1 MKQRFDLSV
10 GQRLALGF
18 VVVVLVLAVFV
29 AILSSWHR
37 HSIAVQ
43 EEVEGRILP
52 FVESIH
58 AVERA
63 LLGVSVATR
72 TYLLSPEKDTL
83 ERYRRAVERAT
94 AAVRR
99 LAEHPKD
106 AQTAARFADVA
117 PTIERFLLEAE
128 QLIARRERG
137 PLTAA
142 DEEAMTVARSVAVA
156 GLEALADAQDQE
168 LRTALMAMADA
179 RKVISEGL
187 LGASLLTALLLVVTG
202 YLTVRSVQRP
212 TRQLMRV
219 AAALEAGDW
228 RPALAWAPP
237 PESAGGTQAH
247 AHARNEIVRL
257 GRAFGA
263 AARALE
269 SRERRLRAKRE
280 VAAAAASSLKREE
293 LAHAVLAA
301 IAAYAHAE
309 VGVVYWRDKESG
321 RLVPIARLGI
331 HGEAQPVPI
340 GEGVPGRAA
349 EEGRPVVLRGI
360 PRDTPFLVRL
370 GYDEAP
376 PRTVAAYPVT
386 FGGEQLG
393 VVLLAS
399 LRDLDEETLSFVRSA
414 ALQLG
419 IGLENAHMHEEAQ
432 RLLAEVRERNERI
445 QAQNE
450 ELQAQN
456 EEIQAQSEEIQAQS
470 EEIQAQNEELKRHAE
485 ELQVQARNL
494 AEAGRRQS
502 EFLGVLAHELRNP
515 LAAITN
521 SLVIAKRTPAG
532 SEQSLRAQAVIERQ
546 AQQLIRLIDDL
557 LDLTRISQGR
567 IRIQRERIDLNEV
580 VRACIED
587 QTAAFDGEEP
597 VIELD
602 LPEEEVVVEGD
613 RARLCQVLGNL
624 LHNAIKFTDPDGWIR
639 VAVRPDARAGRVA
652 VHVIDTGI
660 GIDPEFLPQLF
671 RPFNQGPAGAH
682 RSGAGLGLGLAL
694 VKELTELHGGSVE
707 ARSAGEGKGAEF
719 IVRLPLLQAP
729 AEHPAP
735 TETSVRARRVLLVED
750 NVDVAYTLRDLLEL
764 EGHRVEVAHSG
775 REALERARAFL
786 PDVVLCDIGL
796 PGMDGYEVAQRL
808 REERGAEAPLLVA
821 LTGFASNID
830 KERAARA
837 GFDHHLAK
845 PPSIERLRDLIGAL
859 A

>member
-1 MKQRFDLSV
+1 MKQRFDLSI
-10 GQRLALGF
+10 GQRLALSF
-18 VVVVLVLAVFV
+18 VVVVLVVAVFV
-29 AILSSWHR
+29 AFLSGWHR
-37 HSIAVQ
+37 HSSAAQ
-43 EEVEGRILP
+43 EQVESRILP
-52 FVESIH
+52 LVERIH

-63 LLGVSVATR
+63 LLQVSVATR
-72 TYLLSPEKDTL
+72 AYLLSPEKDTF
-83 ERYRRAVERAT
+83 ERYRRSVDRAA
-94 AAVRR
+94 AAVQQ
-99 LAEHPKD
+99 LAEYPKD
-106 AQTAARFADVA
+106 AQAAARFGDIA
-117 PTIERFLLEAE
+117 PAIERFLREAE
-128 QLIARRERG
+128 RLIAQRERG
-137 PLTAA
+137 PVDAAAEEAVTAA
-142 DEEAMTVARSVAVA
+142 RGEAVA
-156 GLEALADAQDQE
+156 GLEALADAQDAE

-179 RKVISEGL
+179 RKAISEGL
-187 LGASLLTALLLVVTG
+187 LVASLLTGLLLVVIG
-202 YLTVRSVQRP
+202 YLTVQSVRRP

-219 AAALEAGDW
+219 AGALEAGDW
-228 RPALAWAPP
+228 RPALSWAPAVDD
-237 PESAGGTQAH
+237 AGGAK

-301 IAAYAHAE
+301 IAAYVHAE
-309 VGVVYWRDKESG
+309 VGVVYWRDAESA

-349 EEGRPVVLRGI
+349 QEGRPVVLHDI
-360 PRDTPFLVRL
+360 PRDTPFMVRL

-376 PRTVAAYPVT
+376 PRTVAAYPIA

-399 LRDLDEETLSFVRSA
+399 LRDLDDDALSFVRSA

-419 IGLENAHMHEEAQ
+419 IGLENAHAHEEAQ

>member
-1 MKQRFDLSV
+1 MKQRFDLSI
-10 GQRLALGF
+10 GQRLTLGF

-29 AILSSWHR
+29 AVLSGWHR
-37 HSIAVQ
+37 HSIAAQ

-52 FVESIH
+52 LVDRVH

-63 LLGVSVATR
+63 LLAVSVATR
-72 TYLLSPEKDTL
+72 AYLLHPGADTL
-83 ERYRRAVERAT
+83 ERYRHALDRT
-94 AAVRR
+94 AAVVQR
-99 LAEHPKD
+99 LAEHPKG
-106 AQTAARFADVA
+106 AQAAERFGDVA
-117 PTIERFLLEAE
+117 LAIQRFLGEAE
-128 QLIARRERG
+128 RLVAQRERG
-137 PLTAA
+137 PVSPAGEEAVTAA
-142 DEEAMTVARSVAVA
+142 RAAAVAELETLAAAQDEELRVA
-156 GLEALADAQDQE
+156 LTE
-168 LRTALMAMADA
+168 MAAA
-179 RKVISEGL
+179 RRAISEGL
-187 LGASLLTALLLVVTG
+187 LVASLFTALVLVAIG
-202 YLTVRSVQRP
+202 YLTMQSVRRP

-228 RPALAWAPP
+228 RPALAWAPA
-237 PESAGGTQAH
+237 AGGPGAAQ
-247 AHARNEIVRL
+247 AHARNEIVRV

-301 IAAYAHAE
+301 ITAYLQAE
-309 VGVVYWRDKESG
+309 VGVVYWRDAESE

-331 HGEAQPVPI
+331 DGEARPVAV
-340 GEGVPGRAA
+340 GEGVPGRVAQ
-349 EEGRPVVLRGI
+349 EGRPVVLRDI
-360 PRDTPFLVRL
+360 PRDTPFIVRL

-376 PRTVAAYPVT
+376 PRTVAAYPVA

-393 VVLLAS
+393 VVLVAS
-399 LRDLDEETLSFVRSA
+399 LRDLDDEALSFVRSA

-419 IGLENAHMHEEAQ
+419 IGLENAHAHEEAQ

-450 ELQAQN
+450 QLQAQN

-485 ELQVQARNL
+485 ELQVHARNL

-521 SLVIAKRTPAG
+521 SVVIAKRTPAG

-567 IRIQRERIDLNEV
+567 IRIQRERIDLSEV
-580 VRACIED
+580 VRTCIED
-587 QTAAFDGEEP
+587 QTAAFEGEEP

-602 LPEEEVVVEGD
+602 LPDDEVIVEGD

-624 LHNAIKFTDPDGWIR
+624 LHNAIKFTDSDGWIR

-652 VHVIDTGI
+652 VHVIDTGV

-719 IVRLPLLQAP
+719 IVRLPLLQAQG
-729 AEHPAP
+729 EHPAP
-735 TETSVRARRVLLVED
+735 PAEASAGARRVLIVED
-750 NVDVAYTLRDLLEL
+750 NADVAYTLRDLLEL

-796 PGMDGYEVAQRL
+796 PGMDGYEVAQHL

-821 LTGFASNID
+821 LTGFASSID

-845 PPSIERLRDLIGAL
+845 PPAIERLRELLGAL